1 MKPSETRL
9 LPGLPQGMALSYSD
23 LKRRAQPPSRFPKSG
38 PRGPGRPPSRMNFG
52 LPGPGQ
58 PLRWLEEVEENYW
71 KSVRSDSFLF
81 DERSNHESN
90 YREDEVVQWLIQSQV
105 SQSVIYVSFGS
116 EVGPTLEEYAESVA
130 ALGEL
135 NHSFIWVFQ
144 PGSRRPGDDFSEMVK
159 KDDIMQQ
166 IENLMGGTIGLGYIF
181 GNGCPSTSM
190 ASLKAFLDPITQ

>member
-1 MKPSETRL
+1 MEQSFLEYISSQIGKVVLVVGPL
-9 LPGLPQGMALSYSD
+9 LL
-23 LKRRAQPPSRFPKSG
+23 
-38 PRGPGRPPSRMNFG
+38 
-52 LPGPGQ
+52 
-58 PLRWLEEVEENYW
+58 ENYW

-144 PGSRRPGDDFSEMVK
+144 PGSRRPGPPPGFF
-159 KDDIMQQ
+159 
-166 IENLMGGTIGLGYIF
+166 LGETRF
-181 GNGCPSTSM
+181 R
-190 ASLKAFLDPITQ
+190 LR